1 MESNINGQ
9 NQGINQ
15 GDNIAGYVVGR
26 IAEMEVNNS
35 IYYELEHEATG
46 ARHIHISSNDTENT
60 FCVLFKTLPE
70 DSTGAAH
77 ILEHTVLCGSK
88 KFPVRDPFFSMLKK
102 SLSTYMNASTS
113 SSWTMFPFCTQ
124 NRQDYYNLMDV
135 YLDAAFFPNLDELNF
150 RQEGHRLDVEGDV
163 KEDGSFRLVY
173 KGIVYNEMKGAMS
186 SAAQVMVRSLQKV
199 MYPSTPYRYNSG
211 GEPADIPSLTYQKLK
226 EFHEKY
232 YHPSNSYF
240 YTYGDLPLK
249 EHLQFIQDRVL
260 KKYKRVKPVM
270 TALSQPRWSES
281 RETTCY
287 YPIAKNEDRQKKCQ
301 VCVAWLTVDINDSF
315 EVLAMALLE
324 HILLGNSASP
334 LRRELIECGLGT
346 ALCDA
351 SGYISSYRD
360 TMFACGLKDVEET
373 SAERIQEVIFDVLN
387 NLVESGVNRDLVES
401 AIHQIEF
408 YRKEITNT
416 PYPYG
421 LKQFVLISSP
431 WIHGVD
437 PLKIIQ
443 LDEDLKKIKVLSE
456 NGDFFEG
463 LIKKYLIENP
473 HRMLFTLAPDQT
485 MAEKESER
493 VRAELG
499 NIKNTLSVDDVQKIL
514 KQGELLKEL
523 QETDNDVSSLPT
535 LERKDIPAEI
545 NRIEESNLLDASDA
559 ACYHQP
565 TSGISYFALAADA
578 TEIEPELIPYVS
590 FFCNVFTRIGT
601 AVHSY
606 SEMAQKVDRYTGGIG
621 MGSHSRTGFKTGYC
635 VPFISFNGKCLARN
649 QGQMFE
655 IIEEFLFQP
664 DFSDLLR
671 LKNILLEH
679 KAGLD
684 SMIVSSGHR
693 IAMSLAARNF
703 SRARRLNE
711 IWNGVFHLK
720 TIKEMSANTTDD
732 NLQNIVDNLTRVGKI
747 LLNPNHC
754 CVALIGEEK
763 DIADSLKTVT
773 QNTNLSSLLKRSVG
787 NDFGPPKIETS
798 REMVHEG
805 WSTSS
810 SVSFVARVFETARME
825 HEDAPTLAVISRIIR
840 SLYLHREIREKGGA
854 YGAFALYNPEDGI
867 FCYVTYR
874 DPHIYSTLKV
884 FDNTAD
890 FIRSGNYNDEDIDEA
905 ILQVCSDMYKPDSP
919 GPAARKA
926 FFRKVISLSDDI
938 RQQFKKR
945 VLSVTRDQVVE
956 VAEKYFI
963 PDTMNHSTVVVSG
976 EVQLEEANKKLDV
989 PLEIHQIR

>member
-1 MESNINGQ
+1 MKSNINGK
-9 NQGINQ
+9 NQGLKQ
-15 GDNIAGYVVGR
+15 GDRIAGYLVNR

-35 IYYELEHEATG
+35 IYYELEHESTG
-46 ARHIHISSNDTENT
+46 ARHIHISNNDSENT

-77 ILEHTVLCGSK
+77 ILEHTVLCGSQ

-135 YLDAAFFPNLDELNF
+135 YLDAVFFPNLDELSF
-150 RQEGHRLDVEGDV
+150 RQEGHRLDVEGEV
-163 KEDGSFRLVY
+163 KENGSFRLVY
-173 KGIVYNEMKGAMS
+173 KGVVYNEMKGAMS
-186 SAAQVMVRSLQKV
+186 SASQVMARSLQKV
-199 MYPSTPYRYNSG
+199 MYPSTPYHYNSG

-226 EFHEKY
+226 EFYKKY

-260 KKYKRVKPVM
+260 KKYKRVEPVM
-270 TALSQPRWSES
+270 TELSQPRWSES
-281 RETTCY
+281 KKTTCY
-287 YPIAKNEDRQKKCQ
+287 YPLAKNEDPQKKCQ
-301 VCVAWLTVDINDSF
+301 VCAAWLTADISDTF
-315 EVLAMALLE
+315 EVLAMTLLE

-334 LRRELIECGLGT
+334 LRKALIDCGLGT

-351 SGYISSYRD
+351 SGYVSSYRD
-360 TMFACGLKDVEET
+360 TMFACGLKDVEEA
-373 SAERIQEVIFDVLN
+373 SADRIQEIIFDVLN
-387 NLVESGVNRDLVES
+387 HLVEFGVNRDLGES

-421 LKQFVLISSP
+421 LKQFVWISSP

-443 LDEDLKKIKVLSE
+443 LDEDINKIQRLNE
-456 NGDFFEG
+456 NGNFFEG
-463 LIKKYLIENP
+463 LIEKYLIENS
-473 HRMLFTLAPDQT
+473 HRMLFTLVPDQT
-485 MAEKESER
+485 MAKKERKR
-493 VRAELG
+493 VEAELG
-499 NIKNTLSVDDVQKIL
+499 NIKNTLSMDDVQKIM

-523 QETDNDVSSLPT
+523 QETDDDVSSLPT
-535 LERKDIPAEI
+535 LEKKDIPLEI
-545 NRIEESNLLDASDA
+545 NRIEESNRFDGSDA
-559 ACYHQP
+559 VCYHQQ

-578 TEIEPELIPYVS
+578 GGIEPKLIPYVS

-601 AVHSY
+601 AVHGY
-606 SEMAQKVDRYTGGIG
+606 SEMAQRIDRYTGGIG
-621 MGSHSRTGFKTGYC
+621 MASHSRTGFKTGYC

-649 QGQMFE
+649 QDQMFQ
-655 IIEEFLFQP
+655 ILEEFLFQS

-671 LKNILLEH
+671 LKTILLEH

-693 IAMSLAARNF
+693 IAISLAARNF
-703 SRARRLNE
+703 SRARNLNE

-720 TIKEMSANTTDD
+720 TIKEMSTDLTDD
-732 NLQNIVDNLTRVGKI
+732 NLQNIVENLTRVGEI

-754 CVALIGEEK
+754 SVALIGEEK
-763 DIADSLKTVT
+763 DIAAGLITVA
-773 QNTNLSSLLKRSVG
+773 QNANLSSLIKGSETNG
-787 NDFGPPKIETS
+787 FGPPKIKAS

-810 SVSFVARVFETARME
+810 SVSFVARVFETVRME
-825 HEDAPTLAVISRIIR
+825 HEDAPSLAVTSRIIR
-840 SLYLHREIREKGGA
+840 SLHLHREIREKGGA

-884 FDNTAD
+884 FDHTAD
-890 FIRSGNYNDEDIDEA
+890 FIRSGNIKDEDIDEA
-905 ILQVCSDMYKPDSP
+905 ILQICSDMYKPDPP

-926 FFRKVISLSDDI
+926 FFRKVLSLSDDI
-938 RQQFKKR
+938 RQDFKKR
-945 VLSVTRDQVVE
+945 VLSVTRSQVLE
-956 VAEKYFI
+956 TAEKYFD
-963 PDTMNHSTVVVSG
+963 PDTMKYSTVVVSG
-976 EVQLEEANKKLDV
+976 EAQLEEANRKLDV
-989 PLEIHQIR
+989 PLEIYQI